1 MPHSTASLPPHTD
14 DKLEQQHS
22 LFTHYK
28 DPCRLGPGEEKSWAI
43 GELGLGQKV
52 EGGGTKGGQGEG
64 TAKARLY
71 TKIGLSTGFSG
82 RLQALPPRP
91 HCKGQGQST
100 AQGGSPPRGWLGPA
114 CSDHS
119 CSCSQVPCWTQ
130 TTSMTR
136 KCAPLTICRSKQQ
149 SAVLLPQSCWGG
161 WFPGPG
167 KALSPD
173 SGVGSRLCRAEWST
187 QFRGKEA
194 CEGLGD

>member
-1 MPHSTASLPPHTD
+1 MPHSTASLSPRTD

-71 TKIGLSTGFSG
+71 TTIGLSTGFSG
-82 RLQALPPRP
+82 RLQALPPKP
-91 HCKGQGQST
+91 HGRGQGQST
-100 AQGGSPPRGWLGPA
+100 AQAQSPHSGLLPRGGSPPSGWLGPA

-119 CSCSQVPCWTQ
+119 CLLVPRYHAGHRQ
-130 TTSMTR
+130 
-136 KCAPLTICRSKQQ
+136 PLRR
-149 SAVLLPQSCWGG
+149 
-161 WFPGPG
+161 
-167 KALSPD
+167 
-173 SGVGSRLCRAEWST
+173 GSVHP
-187 QFRGKEA
+187 
-194 CEGLGD
+194 